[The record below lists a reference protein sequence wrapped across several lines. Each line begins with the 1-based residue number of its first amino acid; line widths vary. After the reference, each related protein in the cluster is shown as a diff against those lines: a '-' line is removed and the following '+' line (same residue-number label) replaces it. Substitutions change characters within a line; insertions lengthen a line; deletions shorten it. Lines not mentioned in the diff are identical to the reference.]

1 MVIQPRMASVG
12 ERHRLLETT
21 ISELLTAPDI
31 DKYTKFKILVCGK
44 TGVGKSSLV
53 NSLVG
58 YEAFEIGDPGSDISD
73 GAFRP
78 MTMQVKSVSIK
89 VDGLI
94 VQIWDSPGLQ
104 DGTDNDEAYLQ
115 DMYDNCKDVDLV
127 LYCMDMT
134 IPRWTPSEINATRLL
149 TMKFGDTLWQKCVVV
164 LTKANSIFAIG
175 KKVSERIY
183 VKQIYDNIR
192 NRFTKQL
199 EDQGIRKELVD
210 KIPFVSA
217 GWINTF
223 GPVNPE
229 RYLWYVSDKA
239 NTSDLMEKN
248 RFSIRTLGYM
258 L

>member
-1 MVIQPRMASVG
+1 MASVG

-21 ISELLTAPDI
+21 ISELLTAHDI

-58 YEAFEIGDPGSDISD
+58 YEAFEVGDPGLDIGD

-115 DMYDNCKDVDLV
+115 DMYEKCKDVDLV
-127 LYCMDMT
+127 LYCMEMT
-134 IPRWTPSEINATRLL
+134 IPLWTDSEINAARLL

-164 LTKANSIFAIG
+164 LTKANSIFAVG

-183 VKQIYDNIR
+183 VK
-192 NRFTKQL
+192 
-199 EDQGIRKELVD
+199 
-210 KIPFVSA
+210 
-217 GWINTF
+217 
-223 GPVNPE
+223 
-229 RYLWYVSDKA
+229 
-239 NTSDLMEKN
+239 
-248 RFSIRTLGYM
+248 
-258 L
+258 